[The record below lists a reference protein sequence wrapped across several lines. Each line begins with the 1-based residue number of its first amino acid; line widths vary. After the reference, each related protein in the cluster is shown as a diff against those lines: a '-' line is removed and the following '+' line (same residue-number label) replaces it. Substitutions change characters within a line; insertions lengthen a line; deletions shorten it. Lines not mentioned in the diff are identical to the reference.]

1 MRLRLIFLITVFTIF
16 SKAYAMDKEIISTA
30 DAPKALGPYS
40 QAVRFGNQLFL
51 SGQIALDPA
60 TNEMSTGDVEM
71 QTKIVLSNLK
81 AVLAANNMTFE
92 NVLMSTVYLKNM
104 ADFPKFNAI
113 YGEYFKEKP
122 PARATVEVSAL
133 PKNALVEISFVAG
146 K

>member
-51 SGQIALDPA
+51 SGQIALDPG

-104 ADFPKFNAI
+104 ADFPKFNAV

-133 PKNALVEISFVAG
+133 PKNALVEISFIAG